1 MLHFENIQ
9 ILWFL
14 LAIPV
19 LTGFFILI
27 RLNMKKRMARYTNSR
42 LVGLLMPDYSRRRPY
57 LKFGIVMLALACLIV
72 AWANPQVGVKMVKGE
87 RKGADI
93 AICIDVSNSM
103 MAEDIQPN
111 RLERSKKAIS
121 NLMKT
126 MAGDRVSLV
135 VFAGSS
141 FIQMPLTNDYGAA
154 NMFLDQIDCSMI
166 ETQGTAIGGAI
177 EKAMTSLGYGD
188 EEREWSKKSSRA
200 IIVISDGENHE
211 DDAVEAAKD
220 AAKEGVMVCTIG
232 MGMPDGAPIPEYRNG
247 KNVGYRKDKDGQTIT
262 TQLNEAML
270 EEIAHAGKGSY
281 VRAGDIN
288 AGLDNIVRQLEELDK
303 QSFGESMFSEYES
316 RYQYPLALGIL
327 LLVVELLI
335 LERRNKRFN
344 LQRIITRK

>member
-1 MLHFENIQ
+1 MLHFEHIE
-9 ILWFL
+9 ILWLL

-19 LTGFFILI
+19 LTVAFVLA
-27 RLNMKKRMARYTNSR
+27 RMAKKRQMARYADIELTR
-42 LVGLLMPDYSRRRPY
+42 MLMPDQSRRRPY
-57 LKFGIVMLALACLIV
+57 VKFGLVMLALACLVV

-121 NLMKT
+121 NLMKNL
-126 MAGDRVSLV
+126 AGDRVSLV

-177 EKAMTSLGYGD
+177 DKAMSSLGYGD
-188 EEREWSKKSSRA
+188 EDREWSKKSSRA

-220 AAKEGVMVCTIG
+220 AAREGVMVCTIG
-232 MGMPDGAPIPEYRNG
+232 MGLPEGCPIPQYRNG
-247 KNVGYRKDKDGQTIT
+247 TNVGYRKDKDGQTIT
-262 TQLNEAML
+262 TQLNEEML
-270 EEIAHAGKGSY
+270 EEIAQAGKGSY

-288 AGLDNIVRQLEELDK
+288 AGLDKIVRQLEDLDK
-303 QSFGESMFSEYES
+303 ESFGESMFSEYES
-316 RYQYPLALGIL
+316 RYQYPLALGIALLVLEL
-327 LLVVELLI
+327 LL

-344 LQRIITRK
+344 LQRMITRK